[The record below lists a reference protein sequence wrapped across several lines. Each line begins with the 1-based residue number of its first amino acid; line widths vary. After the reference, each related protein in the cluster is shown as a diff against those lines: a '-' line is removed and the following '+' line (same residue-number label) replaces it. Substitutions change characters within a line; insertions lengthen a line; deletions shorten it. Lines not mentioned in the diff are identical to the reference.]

1 MAAFYRRFE
10 TEVIAAE
17 ACGVSFVN
25 ETILQDEI
33 ETVMNDLKV
42 NALKSFKENNTDKSQ
57 AAKDAVK
64 AVKVTDAKREEIK

>member
-33 ETVMNDLKV
+33 ETIMNDLKV
-42 NALKSFKENNTDKSQ
+42 EALKQFKENSKGHHFATGCARD
-57 AAKDAVK
+57 V
-64 AVKVTDAKREEIK
+64 EG